1 MTNLISS
8 GLYLLREREFIK
20 SNETIYKIGR
30 SDDVMKRV
38 NQYPNGS
45 MVYLIIGC
53 NDNAIHESNLIEIF
67 NNKFA
72 NEKYVGNEYF
82 TGNVALMKETMIEY
96 MKSKQNNFYI
106 IDEELIIERVNK
118 ENNLCIPRV
127 EQNIHN
133 IKEIIK
139 NIVSMEEEEN
149 ADGRVNDKDLNT
161 EDSVEENKVT
171 NEVVQDIVIA
181 GNNNGNG
188 SNINANNSNIT
199 INITNNNITNTI
211 DRISDRTCGHCG
223 SVFGYPCL
231 LERHIRGKRKCKPK
245 ILLNNQNTFFNN
257 DEDEASNSNCDD
269 NDEEIEDNVINNK
282 KTFSCIHCN
291 RTCASKYSLERH
303 HNTCKVLQQ
312 NIINNNNISTLP
324 SENQSNIPEVLIS
337 IINDYRNIINDYR
350 NALIENKSNKH

>member
-82 TGNVALMKETMIEY
+82 KGDMFLMKETMLEY

-139 NIVSMEEEEN
+139 NIVSMEEDKG
-149 ADGRVNDKDLNT
+149 DGRANDKDLNS
-161 EDSVEENKVT
+161 EDSVEENKLT

-181 GNNNGNG
+181 GDNNGNG

-211 DRISDRTCGHCG
+211 DNVCNRCGIG
-223 SVFGYPCL
+223 FKYPYL
-231 LERHIRGKRKCKPK
+231 LVRHLNGKKLCKLK
-245 ILLNNQNTFFNN
+245 ELCDTSCICKYCSIQYSNKYNLLRHFKVCKLKKQSENNTE
-257 DEDEASNSNCDD
+257 EDENKNEEDINEEDINEENINEENINEENILD
-269 NDEEIEDNVINNK
+269 NYQQAENLNEIKSIKIIDLI
-282 KTFSCIHCN
+282 
-291 RTCASKYSLERH
+291 SKIVD
-303 HNTCKVLQQ
+303 K
-312 NIINNNNISTLP
+312 
-324 SENQSNIPEVLIS
+324 SENIQNSDI
-337 IINDYRNIINDYR
+337 IIND
-350 NALIENKSNKH
+350 LVQCLKKEN